1 MRQLLPTYLDPVDPR
16 DVYGDP
22 PAVAGRPGLRY
33 NMISSVDG
41 ATAVDGVAGGLANQ
55 ADKDLFQLLRSL
67 ADVVL
72 VAAGTVRAEGYGPS
86 RVPIAVVTRSCNLDW
101 ESRFFTAQDAKPVV
115 VTVATAP
122 AEARAR
128 AAEVA
133 DVVVAGERDVDLPRA
148 VDALGDRGW
157 RKVLCEGG
165 PTLNGQLAAAGL
177 LDELCLTLSPRMVG
191 GGAKRI
197 LAGPLLP
204 GPLTYTLASACEQ
217 DGFLFLRYRA
227 G

>member
-1 MRQLLPTYLDPVDPR
+1 MRQLLPRFLDPVDPLA
-16 DVYGDP
+16 VYGDP
-22 PAVAGRPGLRY
+22 PAGDGRPGLRY
-33 NMISSVDG
+33 NMIASVDG

-55 ADKDLFQLLRSL
+55 ADKDLLALLRKL

-72 VAAGTVRAEGYGPS
+72 VGAGTVRAEGYGPS
-86 RVPIAVVTRSCNLDW
+86 RVPIAVVTRSCKLDW
-101 ESRFFTAQDAKPVV
+101 DSRLFTAQVARPVV
-115 VTVATAP
+115 LTVATAP

-133 DVVVAGERDVDLPRA
+133 DVVVAGERDVDLPGA
-148 VDALGDRGW
+148 VDALGERGW

-191 GGAKRI
+191 GTSKRI
-197 LAGPLLP
+197 LDGPLLP
-204 GPLTYTLASACEQ
+204 GPPTYTLASACEQ